1 MTGHTDWSYVM
12 LKIMD
17 NIITATQ
24 AKAEFLGLIDRV
36 ASGDSGPVTVT
47 KHGKAK
53 VMIVAIGEAVEPLND
68 KTFFGCMAGTV
79 IIPEDLDLSAPVWG
93 DDWIEARD
101 GPEEQWLVIS

>member
-1 MTGHTDWSYVM
+1 
-12 LKIMD
+12 MD
-17 NIITATQ
+17 ITITATQ

-53 VMIVAIGEAVEPLND
+53 VMIVPINEPVEPLTFE
-68 KTFFGCMAGTV
+68 TFFGWAKGT
-79 IIPEDLDLSAPVWG
+79 ITIPEGMDLTEPVWG

-101 GPEEQWLVIS
+101 GDEAQWRD

>member
-1 MTGHTDWSYVM
+1 
-12 LKIMD
+12 MD
-17 NIITATQ
+17 TIITATQ

-53 VMIVAIGEAVEPLND
+53 VMIVAINDEKPPLTFE
-68 KTFFGCMAGTV
+68 TFFGCMAGTV
-79 IIPEDLDLSAPVWG
+79 TIPDGLDLTEPVWG

-101 GPEEQWLVIS
+101 GPEEQWLPTS